1 MLGLAI
7 GDAVGACVESVPHER
22 LVEDPVRD
30 IIVDRPCRQPPGYWT
45 DDTSMALC
53 LASSLISKQEFDP
66 YNQMVRY
73 KWWYK
78 YGYLSSTGVS
88 FGSGRATRQS
98 LREFSKRQY
107 ILMRA
112 FNLKTE
118 SEVDHLSF
126 RTVKR
131 VAEFD
136 VNCGRPDATGNGA
149 LMRLAPI
156 PLYFFRNPRI
166 AVELCGRSSP
176 LTHGSRLS
184 VDACRYY
191 GALIVAAL
199 YGETKQQLLSNNF
212 YEAHRAWFGRKG
224 LCKRVLHIASGS
236 YKRPGG
242 YSMGIRGTGYV
253 LNSLEAALWAFWSD
267 QNSFRNGVLAAVN
280 LGNDADTTAA
290 IYGQLAGAYYGQSD
304 IPSKWLKMLYAK
316 QLIVCM
322 SDWIHFL
329 GLKSDASPMSHRN
342 VRYHVPVQMSKD
354 QLLHS
359 FSLYRGMFRQTVPRP
374 INSIFDHN
382 VNARHRRLSHRSN
395 SFRGNSKH
403 PHIIEAPGGF

>member
-7 GDAVGACVESVPHER
+7 GDAVGACVESFPHER
-22 LVEDPVRD
+22 LVENPVRD
-30 IIVDRPCRQPPGYWT
+30 IIVDRPCRLPPGYWT

-53 LASSLISKQEFDP
+53 LASSLISRQEFDP

-73 KWWYK
+73 KWWYR

-131 VAEFD
+131 VANFD
-136 VNCGRPDATGNGA
+136 VTCGRSYATGNGA

-156 PLYFFRNPRI
+156 PLYFFRNPRVAI
-166 AVELCGRSSP
+166 ELCGRNSP

-191 GALIVAAL
+191 GALIVATL
-199 YGETKQQLLSNNF
+199 NGETKQQLLSNNF
-212 YEAHRAWFGRKG
+212 SEAHRAWFGRKG
-224 LCKRVLHIASGS
+224 LCKQVLRIASGS

-253 LNSLEAALWAFWSD
+253 LKSLEAALWVFWSD
-267 QNSFRNGVLAAVN
+267 QNSFRNSVLAAVN
-280 LGNDADTTAA
+280 LGDDADTTAA
-290 IYGQLAGAYYGQSD
+290 IYGQLAGSYYGQSD
-304 IPSKWLKMLYAK
+304 IPSKWLKILYAK

-329 GLKSDASPMSHRN
+329 GLKTYLSPMIHKN
-342 VRYHVPVQMSKD
+342 MHYHVQVQMPKD

-359 FSLYRGMFRQTVPRP
+359 VALYGETFRKTVPRP
-374 INSIFDHN
+374 INSIFD
-382 VNARHRRLSHRSN
+382 
-395 SFRGNSKH
+395 
-403 PHIIEAPGGF
+403 